1 MTVTMLLEVLAS
13 TYAIDVSHLSA
24 QDITHPQ
31 RLASAIERCIKKQSS
46 QALAID
52 DSLSPAW
59 KGDENDVARKMKA
72 RESAYA
78 TGTSKLYRV
87 IGIRYSD
94 DLFRSG
100 RCTTRGFRTL
110 SMALQSEG

>member
-1 MTVTMLLEVLAS
+1 MIVTMLLEVLAS

-31 RLASAIERCIKKQSS
+31 RLASAMERCIKKQRG

-59 KGDENDVARKMKA
+59 KGDENDVARHQRKMKA

-78 TGTSKLYRV
+78 TGTSRLYRV

-100 RCTTRGFRTL
+100 RCTTRGF
-110 SMALQSEG
+110 SHA